1 VVTGEADGADPDLG
15 REIHLR
21 VGVDNSE
28 ARWFATERRVG

>member
-1 VVTGEADGADPDLG
+1 MVTGVADGADPDLG

-21 VGVDNSE
+21 EGVDNCE